1 MNIPNILTLIRF
13 LLVPVFG
20 YYLYNEQFLVAI
32 IIFVSACITDILDGV
47 IARKFNMI
55 TSFGKLADPL
65 ADKSI
70 QLTALAILTLQKIIP
85 LPVLIIVL
93 AKEVFMIAGSVLLY
107 KKVNFVVQANW
118 YGKMTTVIFSF
129 AIVMT
134 IILQLQRGINTYA
147 SLLIDIFVFVAVLS
161 TLFSFFMYSMEFRK
175 LNVMNNVKKN

>member
-1 MNIPNILTLIRF
+1 MNIPNILTVIRF

-20 YYLYNEQFLVAI
+20 YYLYSGHYVAAI
-32 IIFVSACITDILDGV
+32 IVFVTACITDILDGV
-47 IARKFNMI
+47 IARKYNLI

-65 ADKSI
+65 ADKVL
-70 QLTALAILTLQKIIP
+70 QLTALTILSVQKIIP

-93 AKEVFMIAGSVLLY
+93 AKELFMIAGSILIY

-134 IILQLQRGINTYA
+134 IILHSTRSINAYA
-147 SLLIDIFVFVAVLS
+147 NALINVFVFIAVFS

-175 LNVMNNVKKN
+175 LTHDNQSQ

>member
-47 IARKFNMI
+47 IARKFNLI

-65 ADKSI
+65 ADKAM
-70 QLTALAILTLQKIIP
+70 QLTALAILTVQKIIP
-85 LPVLIIVL
+85 IPVLIIVL
-93 AKEVFMIAGSVLLY
+93 AKEVFMVAGSVLIY

-118 YGKMTTVIFSF
+118 YGKMTTVIFSL

-134 IILQLQRGINTYA
+134 IILHSQRSTNTYA
-147 SLLIDIFVFVAVLS
+147 GILINMFVFVAVFS

-175 LNVMNNVKKN
+175 LTIMNDLKKN

>member
-13 LLVPVFG
+13 LLVPIFG
-20 YYLYNEQFLVAI
+20 YYLYNEQFAVAI
-32 IIFVSACITDILDGV
+32 VLFLSACITDILDGV
-47 IARKFNMI
+47 IARKFNLI

-65 ADKSI
+65 ADKFI
-70 QLTALAILTLQKIIP
+70 QLTALTILSIKNIIP

-93 AKEVFMIAGSVLLY
+93 AKEIFMILGSILIY

-118 YGKMTTVIFSF
+118 YGKMSTVIFSF

-134 IILQLQRGINTYA
+134 IILHSRILINMYNDI
-147 SLLIDIFVFVAVLS
+147 LINIFVFVAVFS

-175 LNVMNNVKKN
+175 LTKRKLK

>member
-1 MNIPNILTLIRF
+1 MNIPNILTVIRF

-20 YYLYNEQFLVAI
+20 YFLCSGQFVAAI
-32 IIFVSACITDILDGV
+32 IVFITACITDILDGI
-47 IARKFNMI
+47 IARKFNLI

-65 ADKSI
+65 ADKFL
-70 QLTALAILTLQKIIP
+70 QLTALTILTVQKIIP

-93 AKEVFMIAGSVLLY
+93 AKELFMIAGSILIY

-134 IILQLQRGINTYA
+134 IILHSTRIVNSYTDVLIN
-147 SLLIDIFVFVAVLS
+147 IFVFVAVFS
-161 TLFSFFMYSMEFRK
+161 TLFSFFMYSLEFKKLTHENQIRK
-175 LNVMNNVKKN
+175 

>member
-1 MNIPNILTLIRF
+1 MNIPNILTIIRF

-20 YYLYNEQFLVAI
+20 YFLYNGKYIIAI
-32 IIFVSACITDILDGV
+32 IIFISACITDVLDGV
-47 IARKFNMI
+47 IARKFNLI

-65 ADKSI
+65 ADKFL
-70 QLTALAILTLQKIIP
+70 QLTAIAILSIQKIIP

-93 AKEVFMIAGSVLLY
+93 AKELFMIAGSILIY

-118 YGKMTTVIFSF
+118 YGKMTTVIFAF

-134 IILQLQRGINTYA
+134 IILYSTRIANVYTNVIIN
-147 SLLIDIFVFVAVLS
+147 IFVFIAVFS

-175 LNVMNNVKKN
+175 ITNNKK

>member
-1 MNIPNILTLIRF
+1 VNIPNILTIIRF

-20 YYLYNEQFLVAI
+20 YFLYNGEYVTAI
-32 IIFVSACITDILDGV
+32 VIFIIACATDVLDGV
-47 IARKFNMI
+47 IARKFNLI

-65 ADKSI
+65 ADKFL
-70 QLTALAILTLQKIIP
+70 QLTALTILTIQKIIP

-93 AKEVFMIAGSVLLY
+93 AKEIFMIAGSILIY

-134 IILQLQRGINTYA
+134 IILYSLKIANSYTSLIIN
-147 SLLIDIFVFVAVLS
+147 IFVFIAVFS

-175 LNVMNNVKKN
+175 LTNRK

>member
-1 MNIPNILTLIRF
+1 MNIPNILTVIRF
-13 LLVPVFG
+13 LLVPIFG
-20 YYLYNEQFLVAI
+20 YCLYNGQYVAAI
-32 IIFVSACITDILDGV
+32 IIFISACITDVLDGI
-47 IARKFNMI
+47 IARKFNLI

-65 ADKSI
+65 ADKFL
-70 QLTALAILTLQKIIP
+70 QLTAITILSVQKIIP

-93 AKEVFMIAGSVLLY
+93 AKELFMIAGSILIY

-134 IILQLQRGINTYA
+134 IILHSTRSTNAYTDILIN
-147 SLLIDIFVFVAVLS
+147 IFVFVAVFS

-175 LNVMNNVKKN
+175 LTNDKQNK

>member
-1 MNIPNILTLIRF
+1 MNIPNILTIIRF

-20 YYLYNEQFLVAI
+20 YFLYNGEYVTAI
-32 IIFVSACITDILDGV
+32 VIFIIACATDVLDGV
-47 IARKFNMI
+47 IARKFNLI

-65 ADKSI
+65 ADKFL
-70 QLTALAILTLQKIIP
+70 QLTALTILTIQKIIP

-93 AKEVFMIAGSVLLY
+93 AKEIFMIAGSILIY

-134 IILQLQRGINTYA
+134 IILYSSKIANSYTSLIIN
-147 SLLIDIFVFVAVLS
+147 IFVFIAVFS

-175 LNVMNNVKKN
+175 LTNRK